1 VTLQITSP
9 EPPTEANPLHAAAA
23 TRPWRSITA
32 APRVG
37 FVSGVLEGTGGLELF
52 ELTAAQGL
60 ARRGWDVVCVY
71 EQPGDLL
78 GAWTATADVHAR
90 GDGALRD
97 VDVLYVHDVQRLPAA
112 IDIRRR
118 HGVPIVCHLHL
129 PPFHLRSGLAG
140 RLTGR
145 HRYAVDEDVIGRR
158 TPVDRFIA
166 VSHRLRRL
174 WVEAGLPADRV
185 EVVHN
190 GVDVDRFRPAAPGE
204 RERVRAALGLAEDA
218 FVVAYVGRLERMK
231 GVGELFRAF
240 RAVDAATSRPM
251 RLLVVGGPSRP
262 IGAPIDAEKDAFVVH
277 LHRSA
282 PRGTSWLGRRQD
294 VPELMRALDLLV
306 VPSQWDEPFGLVA
319 AEAMASGI
327 PVVGTRKGGLT
338 EVLTG
343 PLAADAV
350 GTSWRAIARAIRRH
364 VEDPARGARL
374 GVEGRRLAT
383 TRFDIERTVQEIERV
398 LRGVS

>member
-1 VTLQITSP
+1 VTLQIASP
-9 EPPTEANPLHAAAA
+9 ETQSAA
-23 TRPWRSITA
+23 TSTATPWRAITA
-32 APRVG
+32 TRRVG

-52 ELTAAQGL
+52 ELAAAQGL

-71 EQPGDLL
+71 QEPGDLL
-78 GAWTATADVHAR
+78 GAWGSTATVHR
-90 GDGALRD
+90 HGDAALRD
-97 VDVLYVHDVQRLPAA
+97 VDVLYVHDVARLPAA
-112 IDIRRR
+112 IDTGRR
-118 HGVPIVCHLHL
+118 HGIPVVCHLHL
-129 PPFHLRSGLAG
+129 PPFHLRSGLVG

-166 VSHRLRRL
+166 VSHRMRRM

-190 GVDVDRFRPAAPGE
+190 GVDLDRFRPAAPGE
-204 RERVRAALGLAEDA
+204 RARLRAVLGLAEEA

-231 GVGELFRAF
+231 GVGELFDAY
-240 RAVDAATSRPM
+240 RAVDAATARPM
-251 RLLVVGGPSRP
+251 RLLIVGGPSRP
-262 IGAPIDAEKDAFVVH
+262 LGGEIGAAKDAFVVH

-282 PRGTSWLGRRQD
+282 PRGSSWLGRRDD

-319 AEAMASGI
+319 VEAMASAV
-327 PVVGTRKGGLT
+327 PVIGTRKGGLT
-338 EVLTG
+338 EVLAG
-343 PLAADAV
+343 PLAVNAV
-350 GTSWRAIARAIRRH
+350 GPSPRALARAMRRH
-364 VEDPARGARL
+364 VEDPEQGARL
-374 GVEGRRLAT
+374 GVEGRRIAES
-383 TRFDIERTVQEIERV
+383 RFDVKRTVQDIERV